1 MSAVN
6 KGCPKEGQPHVKT
19 RTEGCILLHLRR
31 CLEKDILLRRQPLP
45 ISVPFSGL
53 SPTRYIFSKLRKV
66 PISFLR
72 QLSKEDTE
80 IEGYSD
86 SVTPFRIC
94 NKSGKISGDSH
105 TCERVL
111 GREKRLQEKDCFIT
125 INHKKVKKIKL
136 KCQKLWSHHVFILE
150 LTKVLG
156 SDSPPSQDIFTFPS
170 TTTNSDSEGGFL
182 QRQHSSMQ
190 GFKTETFIVD
200 LKSGNLQ

>member
-1 MSAVN
+1 M
-6 KGCPKEGQPHVKT
+6 KT

-53 SPTRYIFSKLRKV
+53 SPTQYIFSKLRKV

-94 NKSGKISGDSH
+94 NKSGKSVAIPTHVKEFLGVKRDS
-105 TCERVL
+105 
-111 GREKRLQEKDCFIT
+111 K
-125 INHKKVKKIKL
+125 
-136 KCQKLWSHHVFILE
+136 
-150 LTKVLG
+150 TKTV
-156 SDSPPSQDIFTFPS
+156 S
-170 TTTNSDSEGGFL
+170 
-182 QRQHSSMQ
+182 
-190 GFKTETFIVD
+190 
-200 LKSGNLQ
+200 